1 MEVSD
6 YFKDPV
12 YAGIIAGLIT
22 ALYMYG
28 KNRLNK
34 EPELH
39 MKDYLKPALLNTLM
53 VYFIVSYGI
62 GGKEKISTDP
72 F

>member
-12 YAGIIAGLIT
+12 YAGMIAGAIT

-34 EPELH
+34 EPELV
-39 MKDYLKPALLNTLM
+39 MKDYLKPALLNALM

-62 GGKEKISTDP
+62 GGKEKISTEP